1 MNIVTPSL
9 ILRTATRFLLSLLLL
24 FAVFLLLRGHNAPGG
39 GFVGGLFAA
48 IAFVLYA
55 LAYTPAEARAALRV
69 DPRTLVGA
77 GLITAAAAGSL
88 PLVIGRPFMTG
99 LWRDLHTPLGELHL
113 GTPVVFDIGVFLV
126 VVGVTLT
133 IILALIED

>member
-1 MNIVTPSL
+1 MKGVIPSL
-9 ILRTATRFLLSLLLL
+9 ILRTSTRFLLSLLLL
-24 FAVFLLLRGHNAPGG
+24 FAVFLLLRGHNEPGG
-39 GFVGGLFAA
+39 GFVGGLIAA

-55 LAYTPAEARAALRV
+55 LAYSPAETRAALRV

-77 GLITAAAAGSL
+77 GLMIAAAAGAL
-88 PLVIGRPFMTG
+88 PLATGRPFMTG
-99 LWRDLHTPLGELHL
+99 LWRDVHTPLGALHL

-126 VVGVTLT
+126 VIGVTLT

>member
-1 MNIVTPSL
+1 MKTPVPSL
-9 ILRTATRFLLSLLLL
+9 ILRASARFLLSLLLL

-55 LAYTPAEARAALRV
+55 LAYTAADARKALMV
-69 DPRTLVGA
+69 DPRTLVGVGLLVAA
-77 GLITAAAAGSL
+77 GSGSL
-88 PLVIGRPFMTG
+88 PLLFGHPFMTG
-99 LWRDLHTPLGELHL
+99 LWHDVHTALGDFHL
-113 GTPVVFDIGVFLV
+113 GTPVFFDVGVSLV
-126 VVGVTLT
+126 VLGVTLT